1 MASYN
6 YHARNNGER
15 LIGFFN
21 WIGLWT
27 LYMKEVR
34 RFSKVW
40 TQTVIAPIVTTL
52 LFMAIFSLA
61 FGGSGRGPAGIP
73 FVNFLAPGL
82 LMMAIMQNAF
92 ANPSSSILIS
102 KVQGNI
108 VDVLMPPLSA
118 GELTIAYIV
127 GGITRGV
134 MVGTVVVLA
143 FGLWPGI
150 EINIQHW
157 WAFAF
162 FMISGA
168 TLMSLL
174 GALTGIWADKFDHGA
189 AVTNFV
195 VVPLTLLSGTFYSI
209 ERLPA
214 VFQEISLMNPFFY
227 LIDGLR
233 YSMIDRADGNIVT
246 GVWATLII
254 NILLWIW
261 VYRLFKSGYK
271 LKS

>member
-1 MASYN
+1 MAGYK
-6 YHARNNGER
+6 YHARDKGER

-27 LYMKEVR
+27 MYMKEVR
-34 RFSKVW
+34 RFAKIW

-61 FGGSGRGPAGIP
+61 FGGTGRAPAGVP
-73 FVNFLAPGL
+73 FVDFLAPGL
-82 LMMAIMQNAF
+82 LMMTVLQNAF

-134 MVGTVVVLA
+134 MVGIVVFIGLA
-143 FGLWPGI
+143 IWPGV
-150 EINIQHW
+150 NVTIQHW
-157 WAFAF
+157 WAFLY

-168 TLMSLL
+168 TLMALV
-174 GALTGIWADKFDHGA
+174 GALTGIWAEKFDHLA
-189 AVTNFV
+189 AINNFV
-195 VVPLTLLSGTFYSI
+195 IVPLTLLSGTFYSI
-209 ERLPA
+209 GRLPE
-214 VFQEISLMNPFFY
+214 VFQKISLMNPFFY
-227 LIDGLR
+227 LIDGFR
-233 YSMIDRADGNIVT
+233 YSMIDRADGNIAT
-246 GVWATLII
+246 GAWSTLVI
-254 NILLWIW
+254 NAVLWIW

-271 LKS
+271 LKP